1 MITFENVT
9 KIYKMAEIH
18 KRLDEAGSIAAVE
31 DVSFSIE
38 QGEFVFLVGE
48 SGAGKSTITK
58 LMTREEKATAGRI
71 YVNGFDVVRLKKH
84 QIPHLRRSVGMVFQD
99 FRLLPNKTVWDNIA
113 FAMEVV
119 GAPVRE
125 IRRSVPNILN
135 LVGLTDK
142 ARQKPHQLSG
152 GEQQRVALARAMVN
166 KPPIILA
173 DEPTG
178 NLDPNTALEI
188 MKLLEAFNE
197 RGTTVVIVTHAKD
210 LVDSMHKRVLEIES
224 GRLIR
229 DEKDGNYGVAGIDGN
244 PLVKEQS
251 YEEF

>member
-9 KIYKMAEIH
+9 KIYKTAEIH
-18 KRLDEAGSIAAVE
+18 KRLDGQGSIAAVE

-38 QGEFVFLVGE
+38 KGEFVFLVGE

-58 LMTREEKATAGRI
+58 LMMREEKVTAGRI
-71 YVNGFDVVRLKKH
+71 MVNGFDIVKLSKH
-84 QIPHLRRSVGMVFQD
+84 KIPHLRRSIGMVFQD
-99 FRLLPNKTVWDNIA
+99 FRLLPSKTVLENVA

-119 GAPVRE
+119 GAPIRE
-125 IRRSVPNILN
+125 IRRRVPEVLN
-135 LVGLTDK
+135 LVGLTEK
-142 ARQKPHQLSG
+142 ARMKPHQLSG

-178 NLDPNTALEI
+178 NLDPNTAMEI
-188 MKLLEAFNE
+188 MKLLEAFNK
-197 RGTTVVIVTHAKD
+197 RGSTVVIVTHAKD
-210 LVDSMHKRVLEIES
+210 LVDSMHKRVLEIEG

-229 DEKDGNYGVAGIDGN
+229 DENDGAYADRVDN
-244 PLVKEQS
+244 
-251 YEEF
+251 